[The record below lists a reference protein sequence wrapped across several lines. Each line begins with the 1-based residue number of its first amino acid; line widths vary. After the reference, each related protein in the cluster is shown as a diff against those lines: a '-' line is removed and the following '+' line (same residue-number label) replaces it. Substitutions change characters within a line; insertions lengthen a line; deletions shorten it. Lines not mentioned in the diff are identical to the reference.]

1 MAGTKIAPDGIAA
14 WNPAFDVTPAGLI
27 TAIVTDKGLVPRKG
41 GEGGGEK
48 CFDVKAF
55 CESNAASEVSWSAG
69 FWGDGPVGGEPGWMN
84 AGNLSVCQ
92 SVSLSVCLCRLSS
105 CPVASDALQ
114 LRYICSFSLSAV
126 EDMSSHDLPRTPNR
140 SPASS
145 SSSP

>member
-1 MAGTKIAPDGIAA
+1 MKLLESHAPPPPPPTCQTATGAEIEIEERPASELKTVAGTKVAPDGIAA

-41 GEGGGEK
+41 GGGGGEK

-55 CESNAASEVSWSAG
+55 CESNAAGEVSWSAG

-92 SVSLSVCLCRLSS
+92 SVSLSVCQSVS
-105 CPVASDALQ
+105 VD
-114 LRYICSFSLSAV
+114 
-126 EDMSSHDLPRTPNR
+126 
-140 SPASS
+140 
-145 SSSP
+145 